1 MEAPDEGGT
10 GNRDPAGGVIVN
22 VPANH
27 PASRFSYYVTDEL
40 YRELIADFAEWQSD
54 DRAVEDAVER
64 DVFRRLVEREARLL
78 DRLLYEQWFELYAPE
93 CLYWVPSTPEG
104 GDPRTEIA
112 VMFDD
117 RRRLEDRIFRLR
129 TGYAW
134 SQAPSSRTSR
144 LVSNVEVFTCGRDDQ
159 RMVRSNFAISEFWD
173 GEIRVLAGWA
183 GHRFRMIDAAWK
195 ISAKQVNL
203 LNCDQCIRNP
213 SIVL

>member
-1 MEAPDEGGT
+1 MQ
-10 GNRDPAGGVIVN
+10 
-22 VPANH
+22 
-27 PASRFSYYVTDEL
+27 ASHNPSRHSFYVTDAY
-40 YRELIADFAEWQSD
+40 YRELIADFADWQSD
-54 DRAVEDAVER
+54 EREITDVTER
-64 DVFRRLVEREARLL
+64 DRFRRLLEKEARIL
-78 DRLLYEQWFELYAPE
+78 DRLLYEEWLELFTPE
-93 CLYWVPSTPEG
+93 CAYWVPSTPEG
-104 GDPRTEIA
+104 GDPRSEIA
-112 VMFDD
+112 IMFDD

-144 LVSNVEVFTCGRDDQ
+144 IISNVEVFGCDSDDQ

-183 GHRFRMIDAAWK
+183 GHRIRKIDETWK

-213 SIVL
+213 SIIL

>member
-1 MEAPDEGGT
+1 MNAL
-10 GNRDPAGGVIVN
+10 
-22 VPANH
+22 ANN
-27 PASRFSYYVTDEL
+27 PSRVSYYVTNDYYL
-40 YRELIADFAEWQSD
+40 ELIADFSDWQ
-54 DRAVEDAVER
+54 EDARSVQDPAER
-64 DVFRRLVEREARLL
+64 DLFRRLLEQEARIL
-78 DRLLYEQWFELYAPE
+78 DRLLYEQWLELFTPE
-93 CLYWVPSTPEG
+93 CAYWVPSTPEG
-104 GDPRTEIA
+104 GDPRSEIA

-117 RRRLEDRIFRLR
+117 RRRLEDRVFRLR

-144 LVSNVEVFTCGRDDQ
+144 MVSNVEVFTCSREDR

-183 GHRFRMIDAAWK
+183 AHRFRRTEGLWK

-213 SIVL
+213 SIIL

>member
-1 MEAPDEGGT
+1 MNARASHEP
-10 GNRDPAGGVIVN
+10 
-22 VPANH
+22 
-27 PASRFSYYVTDEL
+27 SRFSYYVTDAL
-40 YRELIADFAEWQSD
+40 YRELIEQSD
-54 DRAVEDAVER
+54 DHAIEDAAER
-64 DVFRRLVEREARLL
+64 DLFRRLIEREARML
-78 DRLLYEQWFELYAPE
+78 DRLLFEEWIELYAPE
-93 CLYWVPSTPEG
+93 CIYWVPSTPDG
-104 GDPRTEIA
+104 GDPRREIA

-144 LVSNVEVFTCGRDDQ
+144 IVSNIEVFTGPRDDQ

-173 GEIRVLAGWA
+173 SEIRVLAGWS
-183 GHRFRMIDAAWK
+183 GHRFRRIDGTWK

-213 SIVL
+213 SIIM

>member
-1 MEAPDEGGT
+1 M
-10 GNRDPAGGVIVN
+10 NIQ
-22 VPANH
+22 ANH
-27 PASRFSYYVTDEL
+27 PASRFSHYVTDAL
-40 YRELIADFAEWQSD
+40 YRELIADFADWQDD
-54 DRAVEDAVER
+54 DRAVEDAAER
-64 DVFRRLVEREARLL
+64 DLFRRLVEREARLL
-78 DRLLYEQWFELYAPE
+78 DRLLYEQWIELFAPE

-144 LVSNVEVFTCGRDDQ
+144 IVSNVEVFTCGRDDQ
-159 RMVRSNFAISEFWD
+159 RMVRSNFATSEFWD
-173 GEIRVLAGWA
+173 GEIRVLAGWT
-183 GHRFRMIDAAWK
+183 GHRFRKIDGAWK

-213 SIVL
+213 SIIL

>member
-1 MEAPDEGGT
+1 MNAHAA
-10 GNRDPAGGVIVN
+10 RDP
-22 VPANH
+22 
-27 PASRFSYYVTDEL
+27 SRSSYYVTNDFYL
-40 YRELIADFAEWQSD
+40 ELIADFSDWQVDERS
-54 DRAVEDAVER
+54 VEDSAER
-64 DVFRRLVEREARLL
+64 DRFRRLIEQEARLL
-78 DRLLYEQWFELYAPE
+78 DRLLYEEWLGLYAPE
-93 CLYWVPSTPEG
+93 CAYWVPSTPEG
-104 GDPRTEIA
+104 GDPRTEIS

-144 LVSNVEVFTCGRDDQ
+144 IVSNIEVFGCARDDQ

-173 GEIRVLAGWA
+173 GEIRMLAGWT
-183 GHRFRMIDAAWK
+183 GHRFRQHDGVWK